1 MTVEQ
6 FESQLAQFGQQLNNL
21 DAHLLTIGAELIAQI
36 KMVAPEDIGELKRK
50 LQAVVDNN
58 TLKIAMLDYGLYQN
72 FGVSGTQDS
81 LGQTVTGVLEESMP
95 RNGEFYAFKTRRFG
109 LRAQSFI
116 NVDQLEIQIAQ
127 RLDELL
133 QQDLNNIN

>member
-6 FESQLAQFGQQLNNL
+6 FESSLQAFGQQLNNL

-36 KMVAPEDIGELKRK
+36 KALAPEDTGALKRS

-58 TLKIAMLDYGLYQN
+58 TLKIEMLYYGMFQN
-72 FGVSGTQDS
+72 YGVSGTEDA
-81 LGQTVTGVLEESMP
+81 LGLKVPASIEPRPLSGDEYRFQNRQFGIPAQTFFNLE
-95 RNGEFYAFKTRRFG
+95 
-109 LRAQSFI
+109 
-116 NVDQLEIQIAQ
+116 QLETQVAQ
-127 RLDELL
+127 RLDQLL

>member
-36 KMVAPEDIGELKRK
+36 KMVAPEDTGDLKRS
-50 LQAVVDNN
+50 LQTVVDNN
-58 TLKIAMLDYGLYQN
+58 TLKIEMLYYGMFQN
-72 FGVSGTQDS
+72 YGVKGTEDS
-81 LGQTVTGVLEESMP
+81 LGVSVPEGIDPQPAS
-95 RNGEFYAFKTRRFG
+95 GEKYAFATRRFG
-109 LRAQSFI
+109 LPAQSFF
-116 NVDQLEIQIAQ
+116 NLDQLQNQVAQ